1 MAAMKKANPKAVWII
16 QAWQANP
23 REEMIASLN
32 QGDLLVLDLYSE
44 KRPQWGD
51 PDSMWYREKGFG
63 KHDWLYCMLLNF
75 GGNVGLHGRMNQL
88 VNGYYDACA
97 HTNGK
102 MLHGVGATPEGIE
115 NNPVMFELLYELP
128 WREERFSSDEWLQ
141 TYLKARYGRE
151 VSPEIME
158 AWRAL
163 EHTVYNAP
171 KDYQGEGTIESL
183 LCARPGFHLDRTS
196 TWGYSKLFYA
206 PDSTAKAARLFT
218 SVADQYKG
226 NNNFEYD
233 LVDIVRQSNA
243 DKGNVLLEEISQSY
257 DRKDKEDFRKQTQQ
271 FLDLILAQDRLL
283 STRKEFSVSSWLNAA
298 RSLGTTEEEKRLYEW
313 NASALITVWGDS
325 IAANQGGLHDY
336 SHREW
341 SGLLKDLYY
350 QRWKAFFEQKQAEL
364 DGKPAGQEINFYG
377 MEKAWA
383 EKSKAQTLKN

>member
-1 MAAMKKANPKAVWII
+1 
-16 QAWQANP
+16 
-23 REEMIASLN
+23 
-32 QGDLLVLDLYSE
+32 
-44 KRPQWGD
+44 
-51 PDSMWYREKGFG
+51 
-63 KHDWLYCMLLNF
+63 MLLNF

-196 TWGYSKLFYA
+196 TWGYSNYFMLPILLQRQPGYLL
-206 PDSTAKAARLFT
+206 PLPT
-218 SVADQYKG
+218 QYKG

-313 NASALITVWGDS
+313 NASCLNHSLG
-325 IAANQGGLHDY
+325 
-336 SHREW
+336 R
-341 SGLLKDLYY
+341 
-350 QRWKAFFEQKQAEL
+350 
-364 DGKPAGQEINFYG
+364 
-377 MEKAWA
+377 
-383 EKSKAQTLKN
+383 

>member
-1 MAAMKKANPKAVWII
+1 
-16 QAWQANP
+16 
-23 REEMIASLN
+23 
-32 QGDLLVLDLYSE
+32 
-44 KRPQWGD
+44 
-51 PDSMWYREKGFG
+51 
-63 KHDWLYCMLLNF
+63 
-75 GGNVGLHGRMNQL
+75 
-88 VNGYYDACA
+88 
-97 HTNGK
+97 
-102 MLHGVGATPEGIE
+102 
-115 NNPVMFELLYELP
+115 MFELLYELP

-271 FLDLILAQDRLL
+271 FLDLILA
-283 STRKEFSVSSWLNAA
+283 A
-298 RSLGTTEEEKRLYEW
+298 RSFVIYPERIFRFLLVECSSFSGNYRRRKAIVRMECFRINHSLGR
-313 NASALITVWGDS
+313 
-325 IAANQGGLHDY
+325 
-336 SHREW
+336 
-341 SGLLKDLYY
+341 
-350 QRWKAFFEQKQAEL
+350 
-364 DGKPAGQEINFYG
+364 
-377 MEKAWA
+377 
-383 EKSKAQTLKN
+383 

>member
-1 MAAMKKANPKAVWII
+1 M
-16 QAWQANP
+16 
-23 REEMIASLN
+23 
-32 QGDLLVLDLYSE
+32 
-44 KRPQWGD
+44 GD

-102 MLHGVGATPEGIE
+102 TLHGVGATPEGIE

-183 LCARPGFHLDRTS
+183 LCAVRVSIWTELPLGDIPNYFMLPILLQRQPGYLLPLPTS
-196 TWGYSKLFYA
+196 
-206 PDSTAKAARLFT
+206 
-218 SVADQYKG
+218 
-226 NNNFEYD
+226 
-233 LVDIVRQSNA
+233 I
-243 DKGNVLLEEISQSY
+243 
-257 DRKDKEDFRKQTQQ
+257 KETI
-271 FLDLILAQDRLL
+271 ILNMI
-283 STRKEFSVSSWLNAA
+283 W
-298 RSLGTTEEEKRLYEW
+298 
-313 NASALITVWGDS
+313 
-325 IAANQGGLHDY
+325 
-336 SHREW
+336 
-341 SGLLKDLYY
+341 
-350 QRWKAFFEQKQAEL
+350 
-364 DGKPAGQEINFYG
+364 
-377 MEKAWA
+377 
-383 EKSKAQTLKN
+383 